1 MYPSP
6 WSLGAAGTEYAWS
19 ASTEG
24 VRGKVIEARSG
35 TPDRTTSAAFF
46 GAVLIGGANFVA
58 VKFSNEDLD
67 PLFGATLRFVPATL
81 LFLLLMRIRR
91 LPMPY
96 VAAALGAALYGLLG
110 FGVAYALLYFA
121 LTELAAGT
129 TSLILA
135 SVPLLTLLLAAL
147 HRQEQ
152 LTARGLAGGLMA
164 IAGIAV
170 LSRGSVGSELPPV
183 YLLAALMGAVV
194 IAESSVIVKAFPRAD
209 PITTNAVGMLAGSVF
224 LAAASLATG
233 EEWIF
238 PRAGRTWLV
247 LAWLVVV
254 GSVGLFMLFLFVV
267 LRWTASATTYALTL
281 MPVVAVTLGILI
293 ADEELTAEIVTGG
306 AVVAAAVYVGAL
318 TGGGTDPVEDAPQP
332 AFVAPESGPDA
343 NR

>member
-1 MYPSP
+1 MATTGRGR
-6 WSLGAAGTEYAWS
+6 LGLLLAAKPGE
-19 ASTEG
+19 
-24 VRGKVIEARSG
+24 VIEVRPG
-35 TPDRTTSAAFF
+35 VPDRTTGAAFL

-67 PLFGATLRFVPATL
+67 PLFGATLRFVPGTL
-81 LFLLLMRIRR
+81 LFFLLMRIRR

-96 VAAALGAALYGLLG
+96 GAAAVGAALYGLLG
-110 FGVAYALLYFA
+110 FGLAYAFLYFA

-129 TSLILA
+129 TSVILA

-147 HRQEQ
+147 HRQER
-152 LTARGLAGGLMA
+152 LTARGLTGGLMA

-170 LSRGSVGSELPPV
+170 LSRGSLGGDLAPT
-183 YLLAALMGAVV
+183 YLGAAFLGAVV

-209 PITTNAVGMLAGSVF
+209 PITTNAVGMLAGSAF
-224 LAAASLATG
+224 LATASLVAG
-233 EEWIF
+233 EEWVL

-247 LAWLVVV
+247 LAWLVVL

-293 ADEELTAEIVTGG
+293 ADEELSAEIVAGG
-306 AVVAAAVYVGAL
+306 ALVAAAVYVGAL
-318 TGGGTDPVEDAPQP
+318 TGSRTDAGEAAPQP
-332 AFVAPESGPDA
+332 ALVAPDAGPDA
-343 NR
+343 NS